1 MKNIVKIIL
10 SLILAFGLIFAC
22 MALFALGVTIDDI
35 YDYFAT
41 EGKSGEINGIY
52 EVNKYE
58 PTENIEK
65 LIPPEWD

>member
-10 SLILAFGLIFAC
+10 SLLLILGLFLAC
-22 MALFALGVTIDDI
+22 GTLFALDITIDDI

-41 EGKSGEINGIY
+41 QGNSGEIDGIY

>member
-22 MALFALGVTIDDI
+22 MVLFALDITIDDV

-41 EGKSGEINGIY
+41 QSNYGEINCIY
-52 EVNKYE
+52 EVDKYE